1 MSTRSQALP
10 RTGHGLLSS
19 LYAEVVDAGLGP
31 TAVLGLAGSAAIALG
46 SSLPGSPFVL
56 NQPGA
61 WFFGTGPSTGGPGSL
76 LGQLAVYGGAALLIK
91 VWFDLVR
98 TLRERP
104 LTSVRPLAVV
114 FALWVLP
121 LLIAPPLFSADI
133 YSYAGTGDMVTH
145 GISPYH
151 YGPDVLGSNSYAAMV
166 DPFWGNTPS
175 PYGPLFLGLAGLIT
189 FMTVHQMLF
198 TVLVLRLLAVGG
210 VALAAA
216 FLPELAR
223 RQGRNPSSA
232 FALAILNPLTLLG
245 LIASGH
251 NDALMV
257 GLLVA
262 GLVYA
267 QRGRPLVGI
276 GLCSLATGIKFPAA
290 LGILYIAWEWATE
303 KADWRTRVRRLG
315 VSGLVALGTMEV
327 LGLVTQLGWGWL
339 GSWGVPGQVR
349 SVITPLT
356 DVSYIGIQLIR
367 AVNIGPDLT
376 TLLTAVR
383 ALGLLVAAVIC
394 VRLLFNR
401 RRLGLLSSFG
411 LSLIVLV
418 GLGPVMWTWYLTWG
432 MVVLAAVLTRR
443 WWGLFVGISILAVA
457 LNIPDVTSA
466 VSTVLGDVTGLVL
479 CLGALL
485 MARESTANRVR
496 QLVAK
501 LAGSRRLAWSSSA

>member
-1 MSTRSQALP
+1 
-10 RTGHGLLSS
+10 
-19 LYAEVVDAGLGP
+19 
-31 TAVLGLAGSAAIALG
+31 
-46 SSLPGSPFVL
+46 
-56 NQPGA
+56 
-61 WFFGTGPSTGGPGSL
+61 
-76 LGQLAVYGGAALLIK
+76 
-91 VWFDLVR
+91 
-98 TLRERP
+98 
-104 LTSVRPLAVV
+104 
-114 FALWVLP
+114 
-121 LLIAPPLFSADI
+121 
-133 YSYAGTGDMVTH
+133 
-145 GISPYH
+145 
-151 YGPDVLGSNSYAAMV
+151 
-166 DPFWGNTPS
+166 
-175 PYGPLFLGLAGLIT
+175 
-189 FMTVHQMLF
+189 MLF

-245 LIASGH
+245 LISSGH

-276 GLCSLATGIKFPAA
+276 VLCTLATGIKFPAA

-303 KADWRTRVRRLG
+303 KADWRTRIRRLG
-315 VSGLVALGTMEV
+315 VSGLVALGVMEV

-339 GSWGVPGQVR
+339 GTWSAPGQVR

-356 DVSYIGIQLIR
+356 DVSFIGIQLVR
-367 AVNIGPDLT
+367 AVNFGPDLT

-383 ALGLLVAAVIC
+383 AVGLLVAAVIC
-394 VRLLFNR
+394 IRLLFNR
-401 RRLGLLSSFG
+401 HRLGLLSSLG
-411 LSLIVLV
+411 LSLLLLV
-418 GLGPVMWTWYLTWG
+418 VLGPAMWTWYLTWA
-432 MVVLAAVLTRR
+432 MVVLAAALTRR
-443 WWGLFVGISILAVA
+443 WWGLFVGVSILAVA

-466 VSTVLGDVTGLVL
+466 VSTVLGDATGLVL
-479 CLGALL
+479 CLAALL

-501 LAGSRRLAWSSSA
+501 LAGPRRLVWSSGS

>member
-10 RTGHGLLSS
+10 RTGYGLLSS

-31 TAVLGLAGSAAIALG
+31 TAVFGLAGSAAIALG
-46 SSLPGSPFVL
+46 SSLPGSPFAL

-61 WFFGTGPSTGGPGSL
+61 WFFGTGPSTGGPGSIF
-76 LGQLAVYGGAALLIK
+76 GQLAVYGGAALLIK

-98 TLRERP
+98 AIRERP
-104 LTSVRPLAVV
+104 LSSVRPLAVV

-121 LLIAPPLFSADI
+121 LLVAPPLFSADI
-133 YSYAGTGDMVTH
+133 YSYAGTGDMLSH

-151 YGPDVLGSNSYAAMV
+151 YGPDVLGSNSYVAMV

-175 PYGPLFLGLAGLIT
+175 PYGPLFLGLAGLVT
-189 FMTVHQMLF
+189 FITVHQMLF
-198 TVLVLRLLAVGG
+198 TVLALRLLAVGG

-245 LIASGH
+245 LVAAGH
-251 NDALMV
+251 NDAIMV
-257 GLLVA
+257 GLLVV
-262 GLVYA
+262 GLVFA

-276 GLCSLATGIKFPAA
+276 ALCTLATGVKFPAA
-290 LGILYIAWEWATE
+290 LGILYIAWDWATE
-303 KADWRTRVRRLG
+303 KSDWRTRIRRLG
-315 VSGLVALGTMEV
+315 VSGLVAVGVMEL
-327 LGLVTQLGWGWL
+327 LGLVTTLGWGWL
-339 GSWGVPGQVR
+339 GTWSAPGQVR
-349 SVITPLT
+349 SAISPLT
-356 DVSYIGIQLIR
+356 DVSFIGMAVIR

-376 TLLTAVR
+376 TLLTIVR

-401 RRLGLLSSFG
+401 RRLGLLQSLG
-411 LSLIVLV
+411 LSLVVLV
-418 GLGPVMWTWYLTWG
+418 GLGPVLWAWYLTWAI
-432 MVVLAAVLTRR
+432 VVLAAVLTRR
-443 WWGLFVGISILAVA
+443 WWGLFVGISILAAVV
-457 LNIPDVTSA
+457 NVPDVAS
-466 VSTVLGDVTGLVL
+466 SLSSVLGDATGLVL

-501 LAGSRRLAWSSSA
+501 VAGSRRLALSSGT